1 MKPFK
6 TTPRGD
12 AEVAKKGV
20 FWWRAALSYKLFKL
34 NQATKAQVNI
44 EGRDTDLLLY
54 HEYRYVDVR
63 MLFDRPFAR
72 ECEQHAS
79 ADRAKKHRLFLF
91 GVVV

>member
-20 FWWRAALSYKLFKL
+20 FWWRAALSYKMFKL

-44 EGRDTDLLLY
+44 EGR
-54 HEYRYVDVR
+54 E
-63 MLFDRPFAR
+63 
-72 ECEQHAS
+72 EC
-79 ADRAKKHRLFLF
+79 KHSH
-91 GVVV
+91 